1 MKKRIIT
8 KSTEIESIIN
18 KCEVCYVSMVD
29 KDNMPY
35 VVPFNF
41 GYKDN
46 YIYLHSAKEGK
57 KLNILKNNANVCI
70 AFSTDH
76 KLAFQ
81 NENVACSYGMKFRS
95 VLIYGKAEFIEEYNE
110 KVNVMNIIMSHYT
123 SHEFTY
129 SEPAV
134 KNVETFK
141 VAITEITGKEYGY
154 SS

>member
-1 MKKRIIT
+1 D
-8 KSTEIESIIN
+8 N
-18 KCEVCYVSMVD
+18 
-29 KDNMPY
+29 DNMPY

-57 KLNILKNNANVCI
+57 KLSILKNNGNVCI

-81 NENVACSYGMKFRS
+81 SENVACSYGMKFRS
-95 VLIYGKAEFIEEYNE
+95 VLAYGKVEFIEDFNE
-110 KVNVMNIIMSHYT
+110 KIKIMNIIMNHYT

-134 KNVETFK
+134 KNVETFRI
-141 VAITEITGKEYGY
+141 AITEMTGKEYGY
-154 SS
+154 